1 MVFVI
6 DFVSHRPLAV
16 KVCSKN
22 SIQSY
27 TATIRAANAL
37 RLSAVSSAFSS
48 SRIPPLCSLKKKVAS
63 ACLKDKNPSK
73 VIIRTCLR

>member
-27 TATIRAANAL
+27 TATIRAVNAL
-37 RLSAVSSAFSS
+37 RLSAHLLLFL
-48 SRIPPLCSLKKKVAS
+48 PVA
-63 ACLKDKNPSK
+63 
-73 VIIRTCLR
+73 